1 MANEYI
7 GSGAAAGA
15 QSAANGIGSAFKAA
29 AMAPMVAQQAEQ
41 NAALTLAKIFAN
53 QQSGSKHEQE
63 ARGLKMTNDFRGN
76 VDQAIAAN
84 PNMPQFEQQLMK
96 AYKYAGAGNIADFS
110 RGGQMQQKIADIE
123 AIKTNPTLATPAA
136 QAYFATS
143 GSAPFD
149 DVGNTGSSINRVT
162 GGQSV
167 TNPTLGKIYEN
178 KGGSKPG
185 ATSKSDPADKNRR
198 TDIAEDNQIRLQ
210 YNTEYPVSF
219 GQRPKDAPPFQ
230 DYLEAAKSKRSP
242 NKNPAATS
250 SSQTINPSNKPFT
263 PSPEMIAVQGDYQAG
278 KITRDQAKKKLKDLG
293 MPD

>member
-1 MANEYI
+1 MGTYDI
-7 GSGAAAGA
+7 GGGAAAGA

-53 QQSGSKHEQE
+53 QQSGNKHGEE

-76 VDQAIAAN
+76 VDQEIAAN
-84 PNMPQFEQQLMK
+84 PTMPTYQQNLLK
-96 AYKYAGAGNIADFS
+96 ALKYVGAGHIADFS
-110 RGGQMQQKIADIE
+110 RGGQIEQKVADIE
-123 AIKTNPTLATPAA
+123 AIKTNPALATQAA

-149 DVGNTGSSINRVT
+149 NVGNTGASINRAT
-162 GGQSV
+162 GDQSIS
-167 TNPTLGKIYEN
+167 NPTLEKVFEN
-178 KGGSKPG
+178 KGSGKG
-185 ATSKSDPADKNRR
+185 AKGDTPDKVRR
-198 TDIAEDNQIRLQ
+198 TDIAEDNAIRLQ
-210 YNTEYPVSF
+210 YNTEYPLNF
-219 GQRPKDAPPFQ
+219 GQRPKDAPKFQ
-230 DYLEAAKSKRSP
+230 DYLQAAKDRRA
-242 NKNPAATS
+242 NKNPSQAN